1 MHDRARLKLSRTGS
15 RSTTSGDHP
24 RGPRRA
30 GDKLILFIHRPTPC
44 TPRGQ
49 CQRGHFRRLLQTG
62 IAGSGLLWASQLDP
76 QPAWPGPGRGGHCG
90 GRGGSRD
97 MKTGVS
103 ERSRTSCSYHQ
114 PKSGFTSNSG
124 VVVLRVL
131 CACVW
136 RANSASRFPEAARRK
151 NSENAGAQ
159 VLDSGPQIPAQS
171 PRAKPEFEVQTRIRA
186 LTFRRPNFRPER
198 AIIAPHSA
206 FPAAEIPAGIS
217 YFA

>member
-1 MHDRARLKLSRTGS
+1 MVSVASACPPAPSLPSDAWPPPTCSGVLAARRRFHERGRLKLSRTGS

-49 CQRGHFRRLLQTG
+49 CQRGHFRRLLQTV

-97 MKTGVS
+97 MKTVIS
-103 ERSRTSCSYHQ
+103 ERSRMSCSCHQ
-114 PKSGFTSNSG
+114 PWGD
-124 VVVLRVL
+124 
-131 CACVW
+131 
-136 RANSASRFPEAARRK
+136 EA
-151 NSENAGAQ
+151 
-159 VLDSGPQIPAQS
+159 
-171 PRAKPEFEVQTRIRA
+171 RA
-186 LTFRRPNFRPER
+186 L
-198 AIIAPHSA
+198 
-206 FPAAEIPAGIS
+206 IS
-217 YFA
+217 ICGRN

>member
-1 MHDRARLKLSRTGS
+1 MVSACPPAPLLPSDAWPPPPCSGVLAARRRLHDRARLKLSRTGS

-90 GRGGSRD
+90 GRAGGSRD
-97 MKTGVS
+97 MKTVIS
-103 ERSRTSCSYHQ
+103 ERSCMSCSYHKLQ
-114 PKSGFTSNSG
+114 LMSWVVTISPLRGRLKIGRSNVSISP
-124 VVVLRVL
+124 LHL
-131 CACVW
+131 FICVI
-136 RANSASRFPEAARRK
+136 F
-151 NSENAGAQ
+151 
-159 VLDSGPQIPAQS
+159 
-171 PRAKPEFEVQTRIRA
+171 
-186 LTFRRPNFRPER
+186 
-198 AIIAPHSA
+198 
-206 FPAAEIPAGIS
+206 IS
-217 YFA
+217 DLI

>member
-1 MHDRARLKLSRTGS
+1 MYGCDPPPSSGVLAARRRLHDRARLKLSRTGS

-103 ERSRTSCSYHQ
+103 ERSRNSCSDHQ
-114 PKSGFTSNSG
+114 PSQPGRS
-124 VVVLRVL
+124 
-131 CACVW
+131 CALGGE
-136 RANSASRFPEAARRK
+136 SA
-151 NSENAGAQ
+151 
-159 VLDSGPQIPAQS
+159 
-171 PRAKPEFEVQTRIRA
+171 
-186 LTFRRPNFRPER
+186 PER
-198 AIIAPHSA
+198 IVYATGMRGTARARS
-206 FPAAEIPAGIS
+206 EIRVRILSEEEPQEHHES
-217 YFA
+217 

>member
-1 MHDRARLKLSRTGS
+1 MASAAPPCSGVLAARRRLHDRARLKLSRTGS
-15 RSTTSGDHP
+15 RSTISGDHP

-97 MKTGVS
+97 MKTGAS

-114 PKSGFTSNSG
+114 P
-124 VVVLRVL
+124 L
-131 CACVW
+131 CFLVFV
-136 RANSASRFPEAARRK
+136 FPRPPAA
-151 NSENAGAQ
+151 
-159 VLDSGPQIPAQS
+159 SGPPGR
-171 PRAKPEFEVQTRIRA
+171 P
-186 LTFRRPNFRPER
+186 LTVESKTLRPGTTGSSHRVAAVVRRV
-198 AIIAPHSA
+198 S
-206 FPAAEIPAGIS
+206 
-217 YFA
+217 